1 MAGGGD
7 VPRPPA
13 QAAPRGRR
21 RKHQTP
27 SLPLDIVLEIAARSD
42 PATLVRC
49 AATCAEARRRVAGGG
64 GQALRLRHADR
75 FVPSLL
81 RGHLEARYVSNYCNM
96 MLHLVDTTAPD
107 TTTAR
112 VLTAADGFPPP
123 PDGTNVRLQCPM
135 ASRDGLLLVRIT
147 DWQPRREE
155 LRVCDLATG
164 RSQTLPPG
172 PAFPGV
178 AQKCW
183 EPYVLLAGDGEPGGA
198 SGIRPFQVLKT
209 NLVMSDHHR
218 YLETQTFSSEK
229 GAWGKYTVIRAPHFR
244 GSALL
249 RRGGRPLVAGGAVHW
264 LCVTN
269 SGGYVL
275 KLHIRTAQVA
285 VTALPVSFP
294 CPAAHEWGIDY
305 LLATTAAGG
314 EVMVLVADS
323 WKKKNI
329 SAWVQT
335 KPTAKWTQRPQ
346 VVMEN
351 EAMLRFRNMRW
362 SGTFHVKLHWFA
374 ERSGFVLLS
383 SNLYGEFWLDLR
395 SMEIV
400 RWCPGAPDQHGARSL
415 PYEMDL
421 SSWVPT
427 FSSTI

>member
-64 GQALRLRHADR
+64 GQALRLRHADS

-123 PDGTNVRLQCPM
+123 PDGTNVRLQSPM
-135 ASRDGLLLVRIT
+135 ESRDGLLLVRIT

-198 SGIRPFQVLKT
+198 SGIRPFQVLKDEPRDVRPPPVPGDPD
-209 NLVMSDHHR
+209 LLLGEGRVGQVHR
-218 YLETQTFSSEK
+218 DPGSSFPWQRSVTERRK
-229 GAWGKYTVIRAPHFR
+229 APGRRRRRA
-244 GSALL
+244 L
-249 RRGGRPLVAGGAVHW
+249 AVRHQQR
-264 LCVTN
+264 
-269 SGGYVL
+269 GYVL

>member
-21 RKHQTP
+21 RKHQMP

-49 AATCAEARRRVAGGG
+49 AATCGDVRRRVAGGG

-81 RGHLEARYVSNYCNM
+81 RGHLEARYVSNYRNV

-123 PDGTNVRLQCPM
+123 PDGTNVRWQSPM

-178 AQKCW
+178 AQKFW

-218 YLETQTFSSEK
+218 YLQTQTFSSEK
-229 GAWGKYTVIRAPHFR
+229 GTWGKYTEIRAPHFR

-249 RRGGRPLVAGGAVHW
+249 QGGGRPLVAGGAVHW

-314 EVMVLVADS
+314 EVMVLVADG
-323 WKKKNI
+323 WNKNI

-346 VVMEN
+346 VVVEN

-374 ERSGFVLLS
+374 ERSGLVLLS
-383 SNLYGEFWLDLR
+383 SNGYGEFWLDLR

-400 RWCPGAPDQHGARSL
+400 RWCPGSPDQHGAGSL

-427 FSSTI
+427 FSGTI